1 MLKTSN
7 HKKPLGILAG
17 NGYLPMLIAK
27 SLERRGVNYRLFATN
42 SQHESLRKLKPISFD
57 ITQPSR
63 LIEKLQKINIRDVI
77 FAGSFDRSLV
87 QEKNGSKPDA
97 EFARIIRESYGQGD
111 DGLLR
116 RVAKFFEEKKI
127 QVLSL
132 GDAAQDIMEV
142 NEKFISKARPTQE
155 DYNDIKLAMK
165 IFRDFSKLDLGQSI
179 IVAKG
184 LCMGIETNTGTD
196 NMITGYINYLSNKP
210 KNLMK
215 LGGILLKGTKT
226 KQDKRFDL
234 PTIGPK
240 TLELVYK
247 AGIRGLVVESGNVIF
262 IDKEEVVKLANSLNL
277 FIWSR
282 NIND

>member
-17 NGYLPMLIAK
+17 NGYLPILIAK
-27 SLERRGVNYRLFATN
+27 SLEWRGVNYRLFATN

-57 ITQPSR
+57 ITQPLR

-77 FAGSFDRSLV
+77 FAGSFDRSLI
-87 QEKNGSKPDA
+87 QEKNGSKPDT

-132 GDAAQDIMEV
+132 GVVARDIMEV

-165 IFRDFSKLDLGQSI
+165 IFKDFSKLDLGQSI

-196 NMITGYINYLSNKP
+196 NMITGYTNYLSNKP
-210 KNLMK
+210 KNFIK

-234 PTIGPK
+234 PTIGTK

-262 IDKEEVVKLANSLNL
+262 IDKEEVIELANSLNL

-282 NIND
+282 KIND

>member
-17 NGYLPMLIAK
+17 NGYLPILIAK

-57 ITQPSR
+57 ITQPLR
-63 LIEKLQKINIRDVI
+63 LIDKLQKINVRDVI
-77 FAGSFDRSLV
+77 FAGSFDRSLL

-97 EFARIIRESYGQGD
+97 EFTRIMRESYGQGD

-127 QVLSL
+127 HVLSL
-132 GDAAQDIMEV
+132 ADAALDIMEV

-165 IFRDFSKLDLGQSI
+165 IFKDYSKLDLGQSI

-210 KNLMK
+210 KNLIT